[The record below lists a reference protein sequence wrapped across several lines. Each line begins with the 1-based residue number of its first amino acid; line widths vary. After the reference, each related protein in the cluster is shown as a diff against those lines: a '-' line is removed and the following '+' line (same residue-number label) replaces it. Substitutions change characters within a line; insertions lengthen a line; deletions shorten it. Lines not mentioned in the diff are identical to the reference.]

1 MDGGRVLRALL
12 AMRVDY
18 VRATRT
24 AASIGQAM
32 ALAFGVLGLFGNP
45 FLLLIAVFVWVGA
58 AQEASMVR
66 LRAALAGFPIGLAMN
81 TEVRTLDPSD
91 SLQDVVDS
99 ILVGHQH
106 DFPVTEGRH
115 LVGVLGRPDL
125 LKALARHGP
134 EARVGTVMRRRF
146 ETADPLETLDVA
158 FARLQQGQY
167 SSLPVVEDG
176 QLVGLITMDTL
187 IEWLLIQEALHEAGG
202 RRHRAPSASSRRGPG
217 IIGRIENGE
226 RVCP

>member
-1 MDGGRVLRALL
+1 M
-12 AMRVDY
+12 
-18 VRATRT
+18 
-24 AASIGQAM
+24 
-32 ALAFGVLGLFGNP
+32 
-45 FLLLIAVFVWVGA
+45 
-58 AQEASMVR
+58 
-66 LRAALAGFPIGLAMN
+66 
-81 TEVRTLDPSD
+81 
-91 SLQDVVDS
+91 
-99 ILVGHQH
+99 
-106 DFPVTEGRH
+106 
-115 LVGVLGRPDL
+115 GVLGRPDL
-125 LKALARHGP
+125 LTALARHGP

-202 RRHRAPSASSRRGPG
+202 RRHRVPSGSRPKGPG